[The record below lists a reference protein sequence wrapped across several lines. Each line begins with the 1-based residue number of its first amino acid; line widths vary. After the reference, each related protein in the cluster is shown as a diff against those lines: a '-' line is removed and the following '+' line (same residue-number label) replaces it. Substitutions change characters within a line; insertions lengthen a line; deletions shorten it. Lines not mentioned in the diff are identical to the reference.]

1 MPIVKGLEWTFN
13 TRAELY
19 DRMRPGYPKELY
31 QDLFAYK
38 PVEAG
43 SRAVEVGI
51 GRARRRGRC
60 WRRAVR

>member
-31 QDLFAYK
+31 QDLFVYK
-38 PVEAG
+38 PVEAAAARWRSG
-43 SRAVEVGI
+43 S

-60 WRRAVR
+60 WRRDAG